1 MAAEAEALPAETP
14 PGPAPGRDPHVRC
27 RSCRSVAELLGCCK
41 SHVRALGDEQPVETE
56 TLQWALGEAVWLTI
70 YMIVHSV
77 SGLGTCL
84 AFFLEL
90 KRGPGLLGADI
101 KPLEDQLDELV
112 VEVAS
117 KRNHHPKKIKAH
129 VVKSI
134 KTQQK
139 MLGCYQ
145 PVVKPQETKA
155 TPCEDSHMA
164 DLRLSAEAAA
174 RHIGNSFQFM
184 TSLLGKAEGFS
195 TVLSWQPTLELCKI
209 RQEVFSS
216 SQVKAENQTESKTL
230 TEQVE
235 VISPETA
242 ISSSVILKI
251 KRPSCSPQRKYPLRR
266 RKIGLDT

>member
-56 TLQWALGEAVWLTI
+56 TLQWALGEAVWNFETAVQDNITVNGQPWQESPSNLQN
-70 YMIVHSV
+70 
-77 SGLGTCL
+77 
-84 AFFLEL
+84 
-90 KRGPGLLGADI
+90 GADI